1 MMIKQILD
9 WTTQIIVWFV
19 IIVNIFRILENRK
32 EYKHLVELS
41 ARTDALNS
49 ELETLTK
56 KMKFTLNPLDMIQ
69 KDWPKK
75 VVNDKR

>member
-1 MMIKQILD
+1 MIKQILD